1 MRMTVDGFDFDFMDA
16 IDAFVFDEKDKN
28 LPTYH
33 GLSHAMKAVDIIV
46 ELENDYLFIE
56 VKDFYSPDDY
66 KNGDCFN
73 HLRNVLKY
81 KYRDTFLYRWAERK
95 IDKPVRYICLLTLEN
110 ALISRMNKEIRIQ
123 LPLSR
128 PVERWERS
136 IVDSCVVLNEERWN
150 QNFPKW
156 PVSRT

>member
-56 VKDFYSPDDY
+56 VKNFYSPDDY
-66 KNGDCFN
+66 QSGDCFN

-136 IVDSCVVLNEERWN
+136 IVDSCVVLNKERWN
-150 QNFPKW
+150 HNFPKW

>member
-33 GLSHAMKAVDIIV
+33 GLSYAMKAVDIIV

-95 IDKPVRYICLLTLEN
+95 IDKPVRYICLLALEN

-150 QNFPKW
+150 HNFPKW

>member
-1 MRMTVDGFDFDFMDA
+1 MNYQRA
-16 IDAFVFDEKDKN
+16 
-28 LPTYH
+28 
-33 GLSHAMKAVDIIV
+33 
-46 ELENDYLFIE
+46 
-56 VKDFYSPDDY
+56 DFYSPDDY

-95 IDKPVRYICLLTLEN
+95 IDKPVRYICLLALEN

-150 QNFPKW
+150 HNFPKW